1 MTTDI
6 LRIVCRKASSF
17 VERNAPTILTWLTG
31 AGVIATAVSASE
43 AGREAQLKEMEVLIK
58 KNPDLMEDDCEIE
71 PLSLGEKIRIDAPF
85 YIPTAIIGGVTI
97 FCAFKSNNINQERQR
112 SLAAAYIFLRE
123 KYDDYI
129 QKVKE
134 KFGEETHQE
143 ILADIAYD
151 QIQIAE
157 PLSTMKSDFFGSHGL
172 DVDLSGEPRRLF
184 YDEVTGQYFE
194 STLPQVLDA
203 QNNLNRDMIL
213 GDFITVQKYCDYFG
227 IKADN
232 PPWET
237 PLTEIGWAISD
248 ESYTLDFSTWEK
260 TISAS
265 TEEGVQE
272 LQVIFISPM
281 LEPQPYEFYY

>member
-43 AGREAQLKEMEVLIK
+43 AGREAQLKETQALAK
-58 KNPDLMEDDCEIE
+58 KNPDWFEDDSEIE
-71 PLSLGEKIRIDAPF
+71 PLSLVETLKIDVPC

-157 PLSTMKSDFFGSHGL
+157 PPSIMQPNILGCSGL

-194 STLPQVLDA
+194 STLAQVLDA

-227 IKADN
+227 IKVDN
-232 PPWET
+232 PPWEV

-248 ESYTLDFSTWEK
+248 ETYTLDFSTWEK

-281 LEPQPYEFYY
+281 FEPQPYDFYY